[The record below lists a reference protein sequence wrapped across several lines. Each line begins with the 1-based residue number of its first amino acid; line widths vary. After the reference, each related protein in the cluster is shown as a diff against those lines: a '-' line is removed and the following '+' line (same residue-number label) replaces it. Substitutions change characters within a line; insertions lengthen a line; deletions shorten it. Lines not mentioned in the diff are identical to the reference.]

1 MLSKQFI
8 SDYKQLLTLFRKSD
22 PKCKRF
28 GAIGHKYKLH
38 NPISET
44 YLIQLSKNLKG
55 YGLPRD
61 YYDYLTKIANGG
73 FSSSYGL
80 FPIEKI
86 ITKVLHIKNNTSGE
100 KPSDFLIIEHTGC
113 ANYILL
119 KLTGDKAGTIAE
131 CYDLGSSEDIQVDE
145 TNLSFKLYLLDPFFK
160 DKKFIKRLS
169 SIDSGLYS
177 RLMEYFDEY
186 EKCRPR
192 TDYEILSDLGL
203 IK

>member
-1 MLSKQFI
+1 MLSKQFV
-8 SDYKQLLTLFRKSD
+8 SDYKKLLSLFKKSD
-22 PKCKRF
+22 PKCIRF
-28 GAIGHKYKLH
+28 GAQGHKYKLR

-44 YLIQLSKNLKG
+44 DLIQLSKNLKG

-86 ITKVLHIKNNTSGE
+86 ITKVLHVKSETSGN
-100 KPSDFLIIEHTGC
+100 KLDDFLIIEHAGC
-113 ANYILL
+113 SNYILL

-131 CYDLGSSEDIQVDE
+131 CYDFCSPDDMQVDE

-169 SIDSGLYS
+169 SVDSKLYS